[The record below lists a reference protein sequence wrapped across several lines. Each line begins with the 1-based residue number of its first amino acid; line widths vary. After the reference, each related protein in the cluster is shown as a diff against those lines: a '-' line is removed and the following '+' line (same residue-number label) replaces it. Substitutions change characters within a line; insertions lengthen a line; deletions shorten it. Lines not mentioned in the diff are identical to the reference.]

1 MKYWA
6 IAGRSTIKITQEF
19 KRLGIPLVVIFTL
32 SAHKPG
38 HNMICVPMSKKFAH
52 PWQKFAC
59 ESNDHIIAHCGC
71 GCPRH
76 IFSIL
81 SKSLIAFQMQCN
93 STYPVAGY
101 PVAGYPVARYPV
113 AGYPVAGYSV
123 AGYPDRLRPSGK
135 CVENST
141 KLTSFEITGCRIK
154 YSTVLWLLELQLRR
168 GREV

>member
-1 MKYWA
+1 
-6 IAGRSTIKITQEF
+6 
-19 KRLGIPLVVIFTL
+19 
-32 SAHKPG
+32 
-38 HNMICVPMSKKFAH
+38 
-52 PWQKFAC
+52 
-59 ESNDHIIAHCGC
+59 
-71 GCPRH
+71 
-76 IFSIL
+76 
-81 SKSLIAFQMQCN
+81 MQCN